1 MSAQFQPAT
10 VARINSASI
19 NSEIREGDWGAYQRH
34 PKFCG
39 KTDVV
44 ASNENLNTFRRLC
57 ALAYL
62 GKNAQLYVKHLE
74 VRYHCGTNQPLHA
87 DAQENGVLSLSCP

>member
-10 VARINSASI
+10 VARINPASI

-34 PKFCG
+34 AKFCG
-39 KTDVV
+39 KGNVV

-62 GKNAQLYVKHLE
+62 GKNAQLY
-74 VRYHCGTNQPLHA
+74 GA
-87 DAQENGVLSLSCP
+87 A